1 MVGAGSLEDKSP
13 LQNDAQAGT
22 ACWQPCLEFAG
33 LEHMEAVRWCFMWSM
48 MRCTLLSGN
57 I

>member
-1 MVGAGSLEDKSP
+1 MGAGSLEDKSP

-33 LEHMEAVRWCFMWSM
+33 LEHMEAVRWCFMWSV
-48 MRCTLLSGN
+48 MRCTLLRGN

>member
-1 MVGAGSLEDKSP
+1 MVGAGSLEDRSP
-13 LQNDAQAGT
+13 LQNDAQAGA
-22 ACWQPCLEFAG
+22 ACWQPRLAFAA

-48 MRCTLLSGN
+48 MHCTLLSGN